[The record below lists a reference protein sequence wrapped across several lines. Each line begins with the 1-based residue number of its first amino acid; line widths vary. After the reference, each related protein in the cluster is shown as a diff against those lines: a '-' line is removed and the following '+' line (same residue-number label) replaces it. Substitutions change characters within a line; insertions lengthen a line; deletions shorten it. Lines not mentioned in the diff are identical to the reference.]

1 MERTDSWQL
10 SKRSCY
16 LKHVASL
23 NCTRPHIR
31 YGKKVDRVPKVYL
44 KPGGCRVLFPFFCVP
59 SPPPPSGSCF
69 VVVVAYCLW
78 SSSSS
83 TLALPRQWVWG
94 CKISQQSS
102 LKTSVYGVGT
112 SRIQLGK
119 EIAKELDDGRRSI
132 KLG

>member
-44 KPGGCRVLFPFFCVP
+44 KPGGCRVLFPFFLCTLAP
-59 SPPPPSGSCF
+59 SPLRLVFCCCGRLLFMVIIFLYVGATSTVGMGVQNQSAIIAED
-69 VVVVAYCLW
+69 VGLW
-78 SSSSS
+78 GGHEPDP
-83 TLALPRQWVWG
+83 TWQGNR
-94 CKISQQSS
+94 KR
-102 LKTSVYGVGT
+102 T
-112 SRIQLGK
+112 R
-119 EIAKELDDGRRSI
+119 
-132 KLG
+132 

>member
-44 KPGGCRVLFPFFCVP
+44 KPGGCRVLFPFFFVYP
-59 SPPPPSGSCF
+59 RPLPPPAR
-69 VVVVAYCLW
+69 VLLLW
-78 SSSSS
+78 S
-83 TLALPRQWVWG
+83 P
-94 CKISQQSS
+94 I
-102 LKTSVYGVGT
+102 VYGHHLPLRWRYLDSGY
-112 SRIQLGK
+112 GG
-119 EIAKELDDGRRSI
+119 AKSVSNHR
-132 KLG
+132 